1 MNMAGPDAA
10 ASHIEYTYGPRKWSR
25 PRWPFYILAASALAI
40 AVTSVAV
47 FVLCAQPWGYLAA
60 IIYSSATL
68 TVPVLL
74 FLAVAVGVDE
84 HQNYKRRRMQS

>member
-1 MNMAGPDAA
+1 MNMADPDAA

-25 PRWPFYILAASALAI
+25 PRWPFYILAASALAL

-47 FVLCAQPWGYLAA
+47 FFLCVQPWGYPAA

-68 TVPVLL
+68 VVPVLL
-74 FLAVAVGVDE
+74 FLAAATGIDE
-84 HQNYKRRRMQS
+84 HQNYKRRRMRP